1 MTQLAVRAAVCF
13 MVCVVGAS
21 DGCESGL
28 GVLRSTSQATPLAFP
43 LTEDVGEQRQGRT
56 RRDAPTVCGGLKVL
70 EIVGYRV
77 SLSHRSSSFLERP
90 PEVCEKFASGSR
102 DGSVHAPR
110 TQSAVYGTSAHAQGA
125 LTRTRTLTLTKCS
138 LVWPGA
144 ASWARNFRYV

>member
-77 SLSHRSSSFLERP
+77 SLSHRSSSFLERLL
-90 PEVCEKFASGSR
+90 KFVRSSR
-102 DGSVHAPR
+102 QGRGMAACMPHERNQQCMAHQPMHKAP
-110 TQSAVYGTSAHAQGA
+110 
-125 LTRTRTLTLTKCS
+125 
-138 LVWPGA
+138 
-144 ASWARNFRYV
+144 